1 MTEQDELHL
10 AQFRSDLL
18 KILGEIYAELSTVR
32 KAVRPARLFGEGRV
46 EELMDLI
53 AHLIAE
59 CDLNEARL
67 DEMRKEAMA
76 AIGAGEDND

>member
-1 MTEQDELHL
+1 MTEQEELRL

-53 AHLIAE
+53 AQLIAE

-67 DEMRKEAMA
+67 DEIRKEAMA
-76 AIGAGEDND
+76 AIGAGEDNG